1 MEKCGL
7 HWFMEIFSQFTS
19 LWFFSTWQTFEFM
32 YSCSWPIIQYAWKV
46 ANISRRNFDRERI
59 LWNTLALN
67 CGYLLYIFSVWK
79 RIMHEI
85 SNYWENVRNFPPE
98 KWYSSS
104 FSFCSNNNLLR
115 FGQLCPQTFIFQ
127 HNKHRFWLL
136 LITLNLLDVT
146 VPCPRKCGGCG
157 KWGSTSVKREPDTC
171 SVKCS

>member
-59 LWNTLALN
+59 LWNTGIELWVFIV
-67 CGYLLYIFSVWK
+67 YLQCVEK
-79 RIMHEI
+79 
-85 SNYWENVRNFPPE
+85 NYAWNKQLLGKHVRNFPPE

-127 HNKHRFWLL
+127 HNKHRFRLL